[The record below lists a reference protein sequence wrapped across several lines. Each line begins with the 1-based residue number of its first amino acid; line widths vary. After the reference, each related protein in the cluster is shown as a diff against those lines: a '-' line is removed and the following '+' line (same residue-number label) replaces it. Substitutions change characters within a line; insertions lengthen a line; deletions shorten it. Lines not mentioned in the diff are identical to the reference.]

1 MTLPHGVSEL
11 EYELYKA
18 VAKYCNIRE
27 KKFLMQLKLQFLK
40 RLSCYIEGRAHKP
53 ANV

>member
-1 MTLPHGVSEL
+1 MEL
-11 EYELYKA
+11 ANKNMSYIKRWQST
-18 VAKYCNIRE
+18 VTFAK
-27 KKFLMQLKLQFLK
+27 KKMFLMQLKLQFLK